1 MKLTQEQIFYLLI
14 ILSLILT
21 RIPYI
26 GKFFRVINTMIH
38 ECGHAFMALFLS
50 GEVVKINLF
59 SDTSGITVTK
69 VRGKLPRLL
78 VSLAGYPFS
87 AIISFIIFY
96 LLKNGYL
103 TLALI
108 ILMLFALIS
117 LMLFVRNFYGIFWLV
132 LFLVSGGVIVE
143 LNSIEI
149 LNAWMIFLASL
160 LLTDAIISGFILLK
174 ISIVNPTGA
183 GDAANLKKETHI
195 PAWFWSLLFCFING
209 YFVYLTVSL
218 TFPPIHN
225 IFKT

>member
-14 ILSLILT
+14 VLSLILT

-26 GKFFRVINTMIH
+26 GIFFRVINTMIH

-59 SDTSGITVTK
+59 SDTSGVTVTK
-69 VRGKLPRLL
+69 VRGKLPRIL
-78 VSLAGYPFS
+78 VSFAGYPFS
-87 AIISFIIFY
+87 AVVSFIIFY
-96 LLKNGYL
+96 LLKSNYF

-108 ILMLFALIS
+108 ILLLFALIS
-117 LMLFVRNFYGIFWLV
+117 LLFFVRNFYGIFWLV
-132 LFLVSGGVIVE
+132 LFLISGSVIAE
-143 LNSIEI
+143 LNSLFI

-160 LLTDAIISGFILLK
+160 LLTDAFVSGFILLK

-195 PAWFWSLLFCFING
+195 PAWFWSLLFCIING
-209 YFVYLTVSL
+209 YFTYLTISL
-218 TFPPIHN
+218 TFPPIQN
-225 IFKT
+225 VFKS